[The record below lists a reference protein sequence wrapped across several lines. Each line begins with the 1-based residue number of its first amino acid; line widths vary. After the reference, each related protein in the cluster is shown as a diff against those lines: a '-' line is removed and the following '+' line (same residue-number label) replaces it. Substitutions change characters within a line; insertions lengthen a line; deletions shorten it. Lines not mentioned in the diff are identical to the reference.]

1 MPSSP
6 TPALARHREAPRLP
20 TREEAVGEAGQLQAR
35 GVSIEGAG
43 VADRVYRAAIL
54 AFALCVP
61 VLLVLILI
69 EVGTAGWPALRQ
81 FGLQFLTSSAWDP
94 VAGQFGAAPAIA
106 GTIIT
111 SFIALALATPL
122 ALGGA
127 IFISEFSPAWLR
139 QPLSFFVDLLAAVP
153 SVVYGLW
160 GIFFLVPMLREQL
173 MPFLRDTLH
182 LGATPFF
189 TGPAYGPSVLAAGLI
204 LTIMVLPY
212 IAAVSREVL
221 LAVPRSQREA
231 ALALGATRWETIT
244 GAVVPY
250 ASSGI
255 IGGIILGLG
264 RALGETMAVTML
276 IGNRHELSASLFA
289 PGYTMASLIAN
300 EFSEATSDLHL
311 SALMA
316 VGFVLLVI
324 TLVVNGIARWLVWR
338 TGGRSA

>member
-1 MPSSP
+1 MPPPSL
-6 TPALARHREAPRLP
+6 PALVSTPETRPSPSLDSTDSGSQPRQP
-20 TREEAVGEAGQLQAR
+20 SR
-35 GVSIEGAG
+35 VSIEGA
-43 VADRVYRAAIL
+43 VIADRVYRAAIL
-54 AFALCVP
+54 GFALCVP
-61 VLLVLILI
+61 LLLLLILI

-81 FGLQFLTSSAWDP
+81 FGFTFLTSSAWDP

-106 GTIIT
+106 GTIVT
-111 SFIALALATPL
+111 SIIALALATPL

-127 IFISEFSPAWLR
+127 IFLSEFAPNWLR

-160 GIFFLVPMLREQL
+160 GVFFLLPLLREQL
-173 MPFLRDTLH
+173 MPFLRDTLN

-189 TGPAYGPSVLAAGLI
+189 SGPAYGPSMLAAGLI
-204 LTIMVLPY
+204 LSIMVLPY

-221 LAVPRSQREA
+221 MAVPRSQREA
-231 ALALGATRWETIT
+231 ALALGATRWESIT

-250 ASSGI
+250 ARSGI

-264 RALGETMAVTML
+264 RALGETMAVTMV

-300 EFSEATSDLHL
+300 EFSEATTDLHL

-316 VGFVLLVI
+316 VGFVLFLI
-324 TLVVNGIARWLVWR
+324 TLIVNAIARWLVWR
-338 TGGRSA
+338 TGRSAA